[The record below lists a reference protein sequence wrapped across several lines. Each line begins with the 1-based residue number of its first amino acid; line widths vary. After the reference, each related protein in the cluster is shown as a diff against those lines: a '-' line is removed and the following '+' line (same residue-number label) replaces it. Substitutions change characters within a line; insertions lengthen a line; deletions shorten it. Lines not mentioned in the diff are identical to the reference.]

1 MLSFFDPLRS
11 FSFAS
16 VLFRLF
22 LALLSGGVIG
32 YGRSRFKSAAGLRTY
47 MLISLG
53 AALCVLITLYEYEM
67 LKTQWSD
74 AVDVV
79 GMKYDASRIAASAIA
94 GIGFLGAGT
103 ILKVKHQQV
112 KGLTTATGLL
122 ATVCMS
128 LAAGAGFFE
137 CVILVL
143 IIIEIVLNIMTPLEV
158 LYKRRLR
165 NITLNV
171 EMESITDVSEIQSV
185 IERENAVVYEIDFDN
200 ESDPVSAIYFI
211 QMSRDNSSH
220 SAMLSSIAELS
231 CVKRV
236 RELIS

>member
-1 MLSFFDPLRS
+1 
-11 FSFAS
+11 
-16 VLFRLF
+16 
-22 LALLSGGVIG
+22 
-32 YGRSRFKSAAGLRTY
+32 
-47 MLISLG
+47 
-53 AALCVLITLYEYEM
+53 M
-67 LKTQWSD
+67 LKTQWSY
-74 AVDVV
+74 AVDAI
-79 GMKYDASRIAASAIA
+79 GMKYDASRIAAQAIM

-128 LAAGAGFFE
+128 LAAGAGYYE

-185 IERENAVVYEIDFDN
+185 IERENAVVYEIDLDN
-200 ESDPVSAIYFI
+200 DSDPVSAIYFI

-220 SAMLSSIAELS
+220 SAMLSSIAELD
-231 CVKRV
+231 CVVRV

>member
-1 MLSFFDPLRS
+1 ML
-11 FSFAS
+11 
-16 VLFRLF
+16 
-22 LALLSGGVIG
+22 LALFSGGVIG
-32 YGRSRFKSAAGLRTY
+32 YGRSRKKSAAGLRTY

-53 AALCVLITLYEYEM
+53 ACLCSIMSLYEYEM
-67 LKTQWSD
+67 LHTLWLPIVESAGQKF
-74 AVDVV
+74 
-79 GMKYDASRIAASAIA
+79 DASRIAAQAII

-103 ILKVKHQQV
+103 ILKIKHQQV

-128 LAAGAGFFE
+128 LAAGAGFYE

-143 IIIEIVLNIMTPLEV
+143 LIIAIVLNLMTPLEV
-158 LYKRRLR
+158 LYKRRMR

-171 EMESITDVSEIQSV
+171 EMETIENVSEIQTV
-185 IERENAVVYEIDFDN
+185 IERENAFVHEIDLDS

-211 QMSRDNSSH
+211 QMSKGNSSH
-220 SAMLSSIAELS
+220 SAMLSSIAELN
-231 CVKRV
+231 CVKSV